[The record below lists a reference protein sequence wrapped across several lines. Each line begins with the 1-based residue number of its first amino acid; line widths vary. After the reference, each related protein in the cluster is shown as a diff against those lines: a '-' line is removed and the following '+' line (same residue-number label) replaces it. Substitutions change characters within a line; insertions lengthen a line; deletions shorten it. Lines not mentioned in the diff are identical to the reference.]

1 MKSDQNSRKNFFV
14 VVLRFLSHSVF
25 LSTGAKIVKE
35 QSSASYLSEQGGL
48 KLWGLTLIPA
58 KPPCVS
64 SRVVIQ
70 ETKTE
75 IMRCK
80 EEIEKGRKESKAE
93 MEKWAKSV
101 EDNTKAQF
109 ELLREEVRLISETSV
124 SLANKMEARKKEVD
138 DTLNDQSD
146 SITSMETKLKEL
158 EKEMLMLRR
167 RSEDLEARSRR
178 NNIRIVGVREGAET
192 GKTPSEFIAG
202 LLKEKLGLS
211 VTPTLD
217 RAHRTLGARRDGAGA
232 PPRAFVV
239 RCHYYIEKE
248 EILRKAREMERTPEG
263 RSGRIHIFPDYT
275 QEVNNK
281 RAAFKEARSLLRTY
295 GGVRYGLRYPATLV
309 ITPEGGQTKTFET
322 PKDVTN
328 SCVPPWPT
336 HSVLHASLASWTL
349 E

>member
-1 MKSDQNSRKNFFV
+1 MSNRQTRAGVEKLHADSNP
-14 VVLRFLSHSVF
+14 
-25 LSTGAKIVKE
+25 AAA
-35 QSSASYLSEQGGL
+35 ASKATANPAHADNMPQWAQDMMSEI
-48 KLWGLTLIPA
+48 KKTNAEIT
-58 KPPCVS
+58 KY
-64 SRVVIQ
+64 RE

-124 SLANKMEARKKEVD
+124 SLANEMEARKKEVD

-158 EKEMLMLRR
+158 EKEMLTLRR

-217 RAHRTLGARRDGAGA
+217 WAHRTLGARRDGAGA

-248 EILRKAREMERTPEG
+248 EILKKAREMERTPEG

-322 PKDVTN
+322 PKD
-328 SCVPPWPT
+328 
-336 HSVLHASLASWTL
+336 AMEFIKKTL
-349 E
+349 TPG

>member
-1 MKSDQNSRKNFFV
+1 MQT
-14 VVLRFLSHSVF
+14 H
-25 LSTGAKIVKE
+25 
-35 QSSASYLSEQGGL
+35 
-48 KLWGLTLIPA
+48 
-58 KPPCVS
+58 
-64 SRVVIQ
+64 
-70 ETKTE
+70 KTE
-75 IMRCK
+75 LTYKAYKYLHTPEKSPHEVCLLISVIYSSFWLHLGPDDPRLKQVSRLFPDRVKPLCK

-124 SLANKMEARKKEVD
+124 SLANKMEVRKKEVD

-158 EKEMLMLRR
+158 EKEMLTLRR

-192 GKTPSEFIAG
+192 GKTPLEFIAG

-248 EILRKAREMERTPEG
+248 EILKKAREMERTPEG

-281 RAAFKEARSLLRTY
+281 RAAFKEARSLLIDYLLLDKKLTPM
-295 GGVRYGLRYPATLV
+295 VMHVEYPGIVLSDHSPVTLKLKFPDY
-309 ITPEGGQTKTFET
+309 TPPQRMWRL
-322 PKDVTN
+322 N
-328 SCVPPWPT
+328 SR
-336 HSVLHASLASWTL
+336 LLADDD
-349 E
+349 

>member
-1 MKSDQNSRKNFFV
+1 MSNRQTRA
-14 VVLRFLSHSVF
+14 
-25 LSTGAKIVKE
+25 GAEKLHADGNPAAA
-35 QSSASYLSEQGGL
+35 ASKVNASPAHADNMPQWAQDMMSEIKKTNAGIT
-48 KLWGLTLIPA
+48 KY
-58 KPPCVS
+58 
-64 SRVVIQ
+64 RE

-109 ELLREEVRLISETSV
+109 ELLREEVRLISETTI
-124 SLANKMEARKKEVD
+124 SLANEMEARKKEVD

-146 SITSMETKLKEL
+146 SITSMETKLKEM
-158 EKEMLMLRR
+158 EKEMLKLRG

-192 GKTPSEFIAG
+192 GKKTSEFIAG

-217 RAHRTLGARRDGAGA
+217 RAHRALGARRDGAGA

-239 RCHYYIEKE
+239 RCHYYTEKE
-248 EILRKAREMERTPEG
+248 EILKKAREMERTPEG
-263 RSGRIHIFPDYT
+263 RNGQIHIFPDYT

-281 RAAFKEARSLLRTY
+281 RAAFKEARSLLRTC

-309 ITPEGGQTKTFET
+309 ITPEGGQTKTFES
-322 PKDVTN
+322 PKD
-328 SCVPPWPT
+328 
-336 HSVLHASLASWTL
+336 AMEFIKKTL
-349 E
+349 NPG

>member
-1 MKSDQNSRKNFFV
+1 MSNRQTRAGVEKLHADSNP
-14 VVLRFLSHSVF
+14 
-25 LSTGAKIVKE
+25 AAA
-35 QSSASYLSEQGGL
+35 ASKATANPAHADNMPQWAQDMMSEI
-48 KLWGLTLIPA
+48 KKTNAEIT
-58 KPPCVS
+58 KY
-64 SRVVIQ
+64 RE

-80 EEIEKGRKESKAE
+80 EEIEKGRSIHPKESKAE

-124 SLANKMEARKKEVD
+124 SLANEMEARKKEVD
-138 DTLNDQSD
+138 DTLNDQCD

-158 EKEMLMLRR
+158 EKEMLTLRR
-167 RSEDLEARSRR
+167 RSEDLEARSRC

-248 EILRKAREMERTPEG
+248 EILKKARKMERTPEG
-263 RSGRIHIFPDYT
+263 RSARIHIFPDYT

-295 GGVRYGLRYPATLV
+295 GGSDMGSV
-309 ITPEGGQTKTFET
+309 IRQR
-322 PKDVTN
+322 
-328 SCVPPWPT
+328 W
-336 HSVLHASLASWTL
+336 
-349 E
+349 

>member
-1 MKSDQNSRKNFFV
+1 QEE
-14 VVLRFLSHSVF
+14 
-25 LSTGAKIVKE
+25 T
-35 QSSASYLSEQGGL
+35 
-48 KLWGLTLIPA
+48 
-58 KPPCVS
+58 S
-64 SRVVIQ
+64 SRTRGRGHLSQLVRGDERNTTDNERLQNLPKATANPARADNMPQWAQDMMSEIKKTNAEITKYRE

-93 MEKWAKSV
+93 MEKW
-101 EDNTKAQF
+101 
-109 ELLREEVRLISETSV
+109 LLCEEVRLISETSV

-178 NNIRIVGVREGAET
+178 NMGVREGAET

-295 GGVRYGLRYPATLV
+295 GGVRYRLRYPATLV

-322 PKDVTN
+322 PKD
-328 SCVPPWPT
+328 
-336 HSVLHASLASWTL
+336 AMEFIKKTL
-349 E
+349 TPG